1 METILQELLAAMQ
14 QDEPIPFD
22 AIPSIDLYMDQVT
35 TYLDSLLSSNLRSQE
50 DKVFT
55 KTMINNY
62 TKDGLLPSP
71 VKKKI
76 HPLSSHAPHYDF
88 QAQAN
93 SLDL

>member
-1 METILQELLAAMQ
+1 MDTILQELLAAMQ
-14 QDEPIPFD
+14 QDDTIPYD

-62 TKDGLLPSP
+62 TKDGLLPPP
-71 VKKKI
+71 VKKK
-76 HPLSSHAPHYDF
+76 
-88 QAQAN
+88 
-93 SLDL
+93 